1 MTKRKNGYYVKA
13 KTPESIEKQK
23 ATIARYYSKKKKIP
37 NVKTDD
43 DVDVLIKRHNDRNQG
58 HYHVILEDIDD
69 KHVSVGL
76 TTDSKKG
83 KNSTNYKMEKSPF
96 KDSATSYMRRQGT
109 VANIKEYS
117 GLYKG
122 VFTKKDYER
131 AKTYGNRAKQKY
143 IENKKK

>member
-1 MTKRKNGYYVKA
+1 
-13 KTPESIEKQK
+13 
-23 ATIARYYSKKKKIP
+23 
-37 NVKTDD
+37 
-43 DVDVLIKRHNDRNQG
+43 
-58 HYHVILEDIDD
+58 
-69 KHVSVGL
+69 
-76 TTDSKKG
+76 
-83 KNSTNYKMEKSPF
+83 MEKSPF

-122 VFTKKDYER
+122 VFTKNDYER